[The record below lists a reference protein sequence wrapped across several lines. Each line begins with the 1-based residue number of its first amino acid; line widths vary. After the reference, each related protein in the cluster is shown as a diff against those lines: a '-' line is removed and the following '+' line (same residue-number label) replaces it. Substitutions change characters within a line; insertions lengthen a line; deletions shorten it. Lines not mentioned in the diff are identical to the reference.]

1 MYELKNKF
9 VDSHKI
15 IKNRK
20 FKIYNIDKDIELMN
34 KIILHSAK
42 MINQFYEEVN
52 LSGRDFIFVILP
64 SKNDIYYSLYDDVI
78 DDKDKI
84 NYKLFIDKLKN
95 EIDEKIKVIDITDDI
110 INFVKN
116 NPKIEI
122 YYSNDNHFNIKGYS
136 LVSKSI
142 SKKLKQFYNIN

>member
-1 MYELKNKF
+1 ME
-9 VDSHKI
+9 
-15 IKNRK
+15 R
-20 FKIYNIDKDIELMN
+20 
-34 KIILHSAK
+34 
-42 MINQFYEEVN
+42 
-52 LSGRDFIFVILP
+52 IF
-64 SKNDIYYSLYDDVI
+64 SLYDDAI

-116 NPKIEI
+116 NPEIEI

>member
-1 MYELKNKF
+1 
-9 VDSHKI
+9 
-15 IKNRK
+15 
-20 FKIYNIDKDIELMN
+20 MN

-42 MINQFYEEVN
+42 MINQFYEEVE

>member
-9 VDSHKI
+9 VDSTAI
-15 IKNRK
+15 IKKRK
-20 FKIYNIDKDIELMN
+20 FNIFEINKDIEFMN
-34 KIILHSAK
+34 KVIKHSANLV
-42 MINQFYEEVN
+42 NQLDKEVK

-64 SKNDIYYSLYDDVI
+64 SKNDIYYSLYSDVI
-78 DDKDKI
+78 AEKDKI

-122 YYSNDNHFNIKGYS
+122 YYSNDNHFNLKGYS
-136 LVSKSI
+136 LVSESI
-142 SKKLKQFYNIN
+142 SKKLQQIYNIN